1 MSDSN
6 TTATVTHPNADV
18 GVIAVGGQITG
29 LSESVLMDAYDTATG
44 DGASVVVLD
53 FTNLEYM
60 NSSGIGLLVTI
71 LIRTQRAKQRLMACG
86 LSDHYRE
93 ILQLTRL
100 DEAIAIHEDVD
111 AAVAAARG
119 GAQ

>member
-29 LSESVLMDAYDTATG
+29 LSESVLMEAYVTATD

-53 FTNLEYM
+53 FTHLEYM

-86 LSDHYRE
+86 LTDHYRE

-100 DEAIAIHEDVD
+100 DEAIAIYDDVD
-111 AAVAAARG
+111 AAVTAARG
-119 GAQ
+119 GPQ